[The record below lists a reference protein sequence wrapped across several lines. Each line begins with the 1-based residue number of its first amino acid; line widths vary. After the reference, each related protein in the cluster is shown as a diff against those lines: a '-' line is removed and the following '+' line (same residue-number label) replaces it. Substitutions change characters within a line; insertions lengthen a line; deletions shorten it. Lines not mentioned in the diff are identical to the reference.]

1 VPDVETAIIAFLANV
16 IEVPLQMEF
25 KRINVHQ
32 ARALLDAAT
41 ENGLQIIDI
50 RDEQSYANGHVSSA
64 LHLDNSNVQP
74 FVENADGSKPLLVY
88 CYHGNMSQSAAAY
101 FGEQGFEEAYSM
113 DGGFSDWEVT
123 FTDKIETK

>member
-1 VPDVETAIIAFLANV
+1 
-16 IEVPLQMEF
+16 MEF
-25 KRINVHQ
+25 KRIDVQ
-32 ARALLDAAT
+32 EAQALLDAAP

-50 RDEQSYANGHVSSA
+50 RDEQSYANGHISYA
-64 LHLDNSNVQP
+64 LHLDNSNVQA
-74 FVENADGSKPLLVY
+74 FVESADTSKPLLVY

-123 FTDKIETK
+123 FMDKIETE